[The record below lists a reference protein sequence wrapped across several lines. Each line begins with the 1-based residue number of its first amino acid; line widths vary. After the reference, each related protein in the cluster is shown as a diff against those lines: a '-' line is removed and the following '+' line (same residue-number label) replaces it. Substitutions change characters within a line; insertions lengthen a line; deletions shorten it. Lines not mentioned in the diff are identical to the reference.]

1 MRVEMTN
8 GVGAPWPMTARAIP
22 TTETLPSALS
32 MVIVKVEFHTGATH
46 IGTHRRVELGEP
58 DVEALDKGEAT
69 EDAVG
74 NAVSHALEQIAG
86 HLHLL
91 FEHTVDI
98 GIVDGVEHIVAE
110 HGLVDRILQAHVH
123 QIVVAHNTLLRLHTV
138 IGVKAQVLQI
148 NITGVEFHLSDC
160 YYYI

>member
-8 GVGAPWPMTARAIP
+8 GVGAPWPMTARGIP
-22 TTETLPSALS
+22 ATEGLPSALS
-32 MVIVKVEFHTGATH
+32 MVIVKVELDTGATH
-46 IGTHRRVELGEP
+46 IGTHRRVELGES
-58 DVEALDKGEAT
+58 DVNALDKGEAT

-74 NAVSHALEQIAG
+74 NAVSHALKQIAG
-86 HLHLL
+86 YLHLL

-110 HGLVDRILQAHVH
+110 HGLVDRILQVHVH
-123 QIVVAHNTLLRLHTV
+123 QIVVAHNTLLRLHAMV
-138 IGVKAQVLQI
+138 GVKAQALQI
-148 NITGVEFHLSDC
+148 NITGVEFHLSGC

>member
-1 MRVEMTN
+1 MRVEITD

-22 TTETLPSALS
+22 APEALLPALS
-32 MVIVKVEFHTGATH
+32 MVIVKVELHTGTTH
-46 IGTHRRVELGEP
+46 IGTHGRIELGEL
-58 DVEALDKGEAT
+58 DVEATHKGEAT

-123 QIVVAHNTLLRLHTV
+123 QIVVAHNTLLRLHAMV
-138 IGVKAQVLQI
+138 GVKAQVLQI

-160 YYYI
+160 YY

>member
-1 MRVEMTN
+1 MRVEMKD
-8 GVGAPWPMTARAIP
+8 GVGAPWPMTARATPAI
-22 TTETLPSALS
+22 EALLPALS
-32 MVIVKVEFHTGATH
+32 MVIVKVELDTGATH
-46 IGTHRRVELGEP
+46 IGTHRRVELGES
-58 DVEALDKGEAT
+58 DVNALDKGEAT

-91 FEHTVDI
+91 LEHTVDI

-123 QIVVAHNTLLRLHTV
+123 QIVVAHNTLLRLHAMV
-138 IGVKAQVLQI
+138 GVKAQVLQI

>member
-1 MRVEMTN
+1 MSVEITD
-8 GVGAPWPMTARAIP
+8 GVGAPWPMTARDISAA
-22 TTETLPSALS
+22 EGLLSALS
-32 MVIVKVEFHTGATH
+32 MVIVKVELDTGATH
-46 IGTHRRVELGEP
+46 IGTHRRVELGES

-98 GIVDGVEHIVAE
+98 CIVDGVEHIVAE
-110 HGLVDRILQAHVH
+110 HGLVDRILQAHIH
-123 QIVVAHNTLLRLHTV
+123 QIVVAHNTLLRLHAV

>member
-1 MRVEMTN
+1 MRVEITD
-8 GVGAPWPMTARAIP
+8 GVGAPWPMTARGTPA
-22 TTETLPSALS
+22 TEALLSALS
-32 MVIVKVEFHTGATH
+32 MVIVKVEFHTGTTH

-69 EDAVG
+69 EDAV
-74 NAVSHALEQIAG
+74 SHALEQIAG

-98 GIVDGVEHIVAE
+98 GIVDSVEHIVAE

>member
-1 MRVEMTN
+1 MRVEITD
-8 GVGAPWPMTARAIP
+8 GVGAPWSMTAWGTPAI
-22 TTETLPSALS
+22 EALLSALS
-32 MVIVKVEFHTGATH
+32 MVIVKVEFHTGTTH
-46 IGTHRRVELGEP
+46 IGTHRRVELGES
-58 DVEALDKGEAT
+58 DVNALDKGEAT

-110 HGLVDRILQAHVH
+110 HGFVDRILQAHVH
-123 QIVVAHNTLLRLHTV
+123 QIVVAHNTLLRLSLIH
-138 IGVKAQVLQI
+138 I
-148 NITGVEFHLSDC
+148 
-160 YYYI
+160 